1 MTSLTDTIIETK
13 TANFVGRDYIFSEFT
28 SFVEA
33 NDRGCLVLKGDPGA
47 GKTAIIAEFIRRT
60 HSIGHFNLRAQ
71 GLNTT
76 AHFIRNIARQ
86 MGDLFGAASFD
97 ALSGLSPTGE
107 SVMQLFDELRDRTP
121 SESPVIVAVDA
132 LDEVALEDG
141 AFQGVNP
148 LFLPT
153 VLAKGVYLILTT
165 RRQEVDY
172 RFDGPLAE
180 LDLNSFANETMRD
193 AKTFIANTSA
203 APVMRN
209 KIATATTT
217 EDEFIDRLVEMSEG
231 NFMYLQYTLND
242 ILRSPT
248 VDLST
253 YLSKLPRGLENYY
266 NYHWR
271 LMGTQAKGP
280 APTANAWII
289 YVLCEATRPLPAW
302 IISSV
307 IKPVAPDASPAIVQS
322 ILNGWLQF
330 LHRNSSCSPNEYSI
344 YHASFRDFLHRAEV
358 ISNAGL
364 DIPSVNQVIAD
375 LLWEH
380 EFGEGGPDA

>member
-1 MTSLTDTIIETK
+1 M
-13 TANFVGRDYIFSEFT
+13 
-28 SFVEA
+28 EA
-33 NDRGCLVLKGDPGA
+33 NDRGCLVLEGDPGA
-47 GKTAIIAEFIRRT
+47 GKTAILAEFIRRT
-60 HSIGHFNLRAQ
+60 HSVGHFNLRAQ

-76 AHFIRNIARQ
+76 AHFIRHLAQQIGN
-86 MGDLFGAASFD
+86 LFGDASFD
-97 ALSGLSPTGE
+97 AISSLPPTGE
-107 SVMQLFDELRDRTP
+107 SVTQLFDELRGRTP
-121 SESPVIVAVDA
+121 NESPVIVAVDA
-132 LDEVALEDG
+132 LDEVALDDG
-141 AFQGVNP
+141 ATQGVNP

-165 RRQEVDY
+165 RRQEVGY

-193 AKTFIANTSA
+193 AKSFVAGSITVPT
-203 APVMRN
+203 MRN
-209 KIATATTT
+209 KIAAARMT
-217 EDEFIDRLVEMSEG
+217 EGEFIDRLAEMSEG

-248 VDLST
+248 ADLSA

-280 APTANAWII
+280 APTANAWIV
-289 YVLCEATRPLPAW
+289 YVLCEAATPLPAW
-302 IISSV
+302 IISSA
-307 IKPVAPDASPAIVQS
+307 IKPVAPDASPGVVQS
-322 ILNGWLQF
+322 ILNSWLQF
-330 LHRNSSCSPNEYSI
+330 LHRDSSRSPNEYSI
-344 YHASFRDFLHRAEV
+344 YHASFRDFLHRTEV

-364 DIPSVNQVIAD
+364 DIPSVNQVLAD

-380 EFGEGGPDA
+380 EFGEEGRDA